1 MTAALALLLLS
12 ATLTGSVTRIIDGDT
27 LVVLD
32 TADVQHRIR
41 LSSIDAPESKQPFGT
56 KSKEALADLVK
67 GKQVSVEVTGRD
79 KYGRELGTIYIGSV
93 NVNRKM
99 LELGMAWHYRRYSKD
114 ESLAG
119 AEKEAR
125 VARVGLWA
133 DKEPV
138 PPWEWRSNEKQRRR
152 KKSALGLLVYPAN
165 ASRIELQRDQ
175 LAKVERQAN
184 PSNTVRLATV
194 SPPIRAAGLCGRFFP
209 ESLDC
214 SIIPSQWAVA
224 ISFSRCRHAVE
235 WGNGSRNATANCRY
249 RYERSLSIRLWRV
262 ASAI

>member
-67 GKQVSVEVTGRD
+67 GKQVSVEVTDRD
-79 KYGRELGTIYIGSV
+79 KYGRELGTVYVGSV

-119 AEKEAR
+119 AEREAR
-125 VARVGLWA
+125 AAKVGLWA

-138 PPWEWRSNEKQRRR
+138 PPWEWRSNEKDRRR
-152 KKSALGLLVYPAN
+152 KPTS
-165 ASRIELQRDQ
+165 SRI
-175 LAKVERQAN
+175 
-184 PSNTVRLATV
+184 
-194 SPPIRAAGLCGRFFP
+194 
-209 ESLDC
+209 
-214 SIIPSQWAVA
+214 
-224 ISFSRCRHAVE
+224 
-235 WGNGSRNATANCRY
+235 NAY
-249 RYERSLSIRLWRV
+249 PL
-262 ASAI
+262 